1 MKTIPMSEYPKD
13 FFYHRTSAEIYR
25 PYIESCGNI
34 STFDIWNNPQYA
46 WKKWLLGNRVHIVK
60 YERTDIEPNI
70 DILKQWCSS
79 HENVLSKY
87 MQLGSGSVFLNNSN
101 LYNW

>member
-34 STFDIWNNPQYA
+34 STFDIGNNPQYA
-46 WKKWLLGNRVHIVK
+46 WKK
-60 YERTDIEPNI
+60 
-70 DILKQWCSS
+70 
-79 HENVLSKY
+79 
-87 MQLGSGSVFLNNSN
+87 
-101 LYNW
+101 